1 MHLARIDFKALRKLR
16 LNGVTKLT
24 KPVFDNPLKLKKIN
38 IFIGPNGGGKSTI
51 IDLIR
56 SINNPSLLPTLPRE
70 NMRQDTL
77 SGFTL
82 TFEDMTVL
90 TGVINKTD
98 INEYG
103 MSLLLYI
110 EGLKFEY
117 QGFFNRK
124 FNDSGSSKIKNI
136 YKSIPAKVSYRNRH
150 NEEGIT
156 LSEFVTSMNNERLSL
171 EGLFPT
177 HLDEEQFYYSGPP
190 GLDRSSAENNPVQIE
205 SEKTSLLSLWLN
217 DDHLQ
222 SNLVTLGML
231 PSGWRAFCGLL
242 AWLNKQPDGSLCVI
256 EEPETHIHPRLL
268 RKMIGRIISVRESKE
283 LQIFITTH
291 SSILMDLELWGG
303 GEDVA
308 LFDVDSSDVSVLT
321 DPFKLLSNMGIK
333 PSDINHSN
341 GIIWVEGPSDRLYIL
356 HWLNLYCKEHGN
368 QVFRENIHFSVL
380 TYGGSILSH
389 LTTNSE
395 DDKINIFKVNRNSLV
410 VIDKDLDFKNENG
423 KLIAVNENKTKN
435 KIRETVCSIITDGY
449 TIESYLPNDFFHNY
463 FEMTGKKV
471 TKKSSLSKVDIAKK
485 YCNNYNSINNC
496 FAHANGVYFIKFI
509 HDEIIKWNQ

>member
-1 MHLARIDFKALRKLR
+1 MHLATIDFKALRKLR
-16 LNGVTKLT
+16 LNGVTELA

-77 SGFTL
+77 SGFVL
-82 TFEDMTVL
+82 TFEDRTVL
-90 TGVINKTD
+90 IGAINKAD
-98 INEYG
+98 IHKYG
-103 MSLLLYI
+103 MNLLLHI
-110 EGLKFEY
+110 EGLRFEY
-117 QGFFNRK
+117 QGYFNNE
-124 FNDSGSSKIKNI
+124 FNDSSTSKIKDI
-136 YKSIPAKVSYRNRH
+136 YKIIPATVSYRNIH
-150 NEEGIT
+150 NEKGIP
-156 LSEFVTSMNNERLSL
+156 LSDFVSTMNNERLCL

-177 HLDEEQFYYSGPP
+177 HLDEERFYYDGPP
-190 GLDRSSAENNPVQIE
+190 GLDRSGVEKNPVQIE
-205 SEKTSLLSLWLN
+205 SEKKSLLSLWLN

-268 RKMIGRIISVRESKE
+268 RKMIGKIISVRESKE
-283 LQIFITTH
+283 LQIYITTH

-303 GEDVA
+303 GEDVE
-308 LFDVDSSDVSVLT
+308 LFDVDSNDVSVLT

-356 HWLNLYCKEHGN
+356 HWLNLYCKAHGN
-368 QVFRENIHFSVL
+368 QRFSENIHFSVL
-380 TYGGSILSH
+380 VYGGSILSH
-389 LTTNSE
+389 LTTNNE
-395 DDKINIFKVNRNSLV
+395 DNKINIFKVNRNSLV

-423 KLIAVNENKTKN
+423 KLISLNKNHAKN
-435 KIRETVCSIITDGY
+435 IIRETVCSIVTNGY
-449 TIESYLPNDFFHNY
+449 TIESYLPNAFFDNY
-463 FEMTGKKV
+463 FEMADEKV

-485 YCNNYNSINNC
+485 YCNQYDSINNC
-496 FAHANGVYFIKFI
+496 FAHANGVGFIKFI
-509 HDEIIKWNQ
+509 HDNITKWNY

>member
-56 SINNPSLLPTLPRE
+56 SINKPSLLPTLPRE
-70 NMRQDTL
+70 NMRRDTL
-77 SGFTL
+77 SGFVL
-82 TFEDMTVL
+82 TFEDMTEL
-90 TGVINKTD
+90 IGVINKTD
-98 INEYG
+98 IHEYG
-103 MSLLLYI
+103 INLLLHI
-110 EGLKFEY
+110 KELKFEY
-117 QGFFNRK
+117 QGFFNNE
-124 FNDSGSSKIKNI
+124 FSYSSSLKIKDI
-136 YKSIPAKVSYRNRH
+136 YKLIPTTVSYRNIH
-150 NEEGIT
+150 NEKGIP
-156 LSEFVTSMNNERLSL
+156 LSEFVTTMNNERLSL

-177 HLDEEQFYYSGPP
+177 HLDEEQFYYCGPP
-190 GLDRSSAENNPVQIE
+190 GLDRSGAENNPVHIE
-205 SEKTSLLSLWLN
+205 SEKKSLLSLWLN

-222 SNLVTLGML
+222 SNLVSLEML

-268 RKMIGRIISVRESKE
+268 RKMIGRIISIRESKE

-291 SSILMDLELWGG
+291 SSVLMDLELWGG

-308 LFDVDSSDVSVLT
+308 LFDVDSNDVSVLT

-356 HWLNLYCKEHGN
+356 HWLNLYCKSHGN
-368 QVFRENIHFSVL
+368 QTFRENIHFSVL
-380 TYGGSILSH
+380 VYGGSILSH
-389 LTTNSE
+389 LTTNS
-395 DDKINIFKVNRNSLV
+395 DDNKINIFKVNRNSLV
-410 VIDKDLDFKNENG
+410 VIDKDLDFKNESG
-423 KLIAVNENKTKN
+423 KLIPVNKN
-435 KIRETVCSIITDGY
+435 HIKNRIRETVCSIVTDGY
-449 TIESYLPNDFFHNY
+449 TIESYLPKAFFNNY
-463 FEMTGKKV
+463 FEMVDEKI
-471 TKKSSLSKVDIAKK
+471 TKKSSLSKVNIAKK
-485 YCNNYNSINNC
+485 YCNNHSSINNC
-496 FAHANGVYFIKFI
+496 FAHANGVDFIKFI
-509 HDEIIKWNQ
+509 HDEITKWNH